1 MIAACIEFHAVK
13 TGLSGT
19 LCKFGKELNKL
30 GYFFNCQFAGN
41 SFTWKIELRFRGFYR
56 RRRVARTM
64 LSVWLVPGSPVI
76 ELYKGRTSVFMNY
89 L

>member
-30 GYFFNCQFAGN
+30 GYFFNCQFTGIPSLGKSN
-41 SFTWKIELRFRGFYR
+41 CDSGGFT
-56 RRRVARTM
+56 ADAA
-64 LSVWLVPGSPVI
+64 
-76 ELYKGRTSVFMNY
+76 
-89 L
+89 